1 MKYGK
6 MKYRNSKVSVDVGFL
21 YYKVPVT
28 VVMQGRDKMDTPHSI
43 GKIVVKLSL
52 HAP

>member
-1 MKYGK
+1 MNYS
-6 MKYRNSKVSVDVGFL
+6 NAKVSVDVGFL

-28 VVMQGRDKMDTPHSI
+28 ATMKGRDKMDTPHSI
-43 GKIVVKLSL
+43 GEIEVKLSL